1 MPDVTEILVRL
12 ARQDAVLA
20 NQDRLLANID
30 KKLDKAV
37 EAHTA
42 VNYLK
47 WVLGAAWVAIASLGA
62 HHIKP

>member
-1 MPDVTEILVRL
+1 MPDYNEILARL
-12 ARQDAVLA
+12 ARQDMVLE
-20 NQDRLLANID
+20 NQDKLLAKID
-30 KKLDKAV
+30 SKLDKAV

-62 HHIKP
+62 HHVKP

>member
-1 MPDVTEILVRL
+1 MPDYNEILARL
-12 ARQDAVLA
+12 ARQDMVLE
-20 NQDRLLANID
+20 NQDKLLAKID
-30 KKLDKAV
+30 GKLDKAV

-62 HHIKP
+62 HHVKP